1 VWKYF
6 WPVNV
11 FLCLL
16 LDSVFQCLLYVLN
29 YSVKFS
35 CGRNQ
40 TLSGY
45 HYPTTPYIQ
54 TSHKYLISLKLVFKH
69 QSSSFML
76 YSPPF
81 SNFSTIFV
89 YHDEKFCSAIHSY
102 INVGLKIQNYALF
115 TWKLRKICY
124 IYSENVVLLKN
135 ELLWGNKIGRLL
147 ENY

>member
-1 VWKYF
+1 MYTVLFYAF
-6 WPVNV
+6 I
-11 FLCLL
+11 L
-16 LDSVFQCLLYVLN
+16 LN

-76 YSPPF
+76 YSPPQPQLLERLDKCMTGVNQKLTNLTKLDF
-81 SNFSTIFV
+81 L
-89 YHDEKFCSAIHSY
+89 DELCCRITSIEKHCQVAGKEIHSRVKS
-102 INVGLKIQNYALF
+102 IS
-115 TWKLRKICY
+115 TLRYFPNFLIKPLISRHSPEVIPY
-124 IYSENVVLLKN
+124 
-135 ELLWGNKIGRLL
+135 
-147 ENY
+147 